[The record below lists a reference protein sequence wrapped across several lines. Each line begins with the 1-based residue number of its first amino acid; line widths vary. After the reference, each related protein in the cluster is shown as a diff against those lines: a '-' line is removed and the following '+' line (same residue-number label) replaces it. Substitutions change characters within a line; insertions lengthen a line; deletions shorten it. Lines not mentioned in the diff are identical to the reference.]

1 MKRLITVLN
10 TTLHLQKLAKPG
22 RPASASSD
30 RALSSVPAARDDNS
44 DVALVR
50 PPAAAPAAG
59 SRQPPPNLLGVTF
72 NKAAPTVISVPP
84 PAQTEDADSGCYGA
98 EPRFQLGAFHF
109 LCTAVVVITNRFNGA
124 DNEIGHV
131 RPSDHFHSSF

>member
-1 MKRLITVLN
+1 
-10 TTLHLQKLAKPG
+10 
-22 RPASASSD
+22 
-30 RALSSVPAARDDNS
+30 VPAARDDNS

-98 EPRFQLGAFHF
+98 EPHFQLGAFHF